1 MWELSFLLVAAVI
14 GGPPAFATKS
24 RLEALNQDSM
34 GSFFV
39 KDERNIFLNPAYIH
53 KIDRRINLEWGDDGG
68 ASKTDTVAAPK
79 AEGGWFENE
88 GSFPYT
94 IYLGNEDN
102 ESISF
107 RNLAGTSA
115 SGTFLMPDNTLD
127 FTWGMGSG
135 SANRWGLGATLSNN
149 KDETTVAGVE
159 RSETFV
165 GFRAG
170 VLVGE
175 EWEFYS
181 HLALVDEAEG
191 AAVDNDGYK
200 GKLGLKVGAI
210 YNLDKYR
217 IWGQI
222 HKKDSEYE
230 VVGGTSQDLNAFE
243 LTVGAGHTEELS
255 SRHAFLIWFAQLER
269 ESLEQGASVSHELE
283 TTQLLAGFG
292 VEGQVKRWLSL
303 RGSIKQGVLL
313 NDQTNKTT
321 GTPSTSNSI
330 ADSATVAG
338 GMSVL
343 LNGFYLDG
351 SFTTTAGTLN
361 AGNIMS
367 RVAMSYVY

>member
-1 MWELSFLLVAAVI
+1 MWEFWFLLVAAVI
-14 GGPPAFATKS
+14 GGTPAFATKS
-24 RLEALNQDSM
+24 RLEALSQDSM

-53 KIDRRINLEWGDDGG
+53 KIDRRINLEWGNDGG
-68 ASKTDTVAAPK
+68 ASKTDTVSAPK
-79 AEGGWFENE
+79 AEGGWFDNE

-94 IYLGNEDN
+94 IYLGNEDG
-102 ESISF
+102 ESIYF
-107 RNLAGTSA
+107 RNLAGSAA

-135 SANRWGLGATLSNN
+135 MDNRWGIGATLSKN
-149 KDETTVAGVE
+149 KDEATVATVE
-159 RSETFV
+159 KSETFA

-170 VLVGE
+170 VLLGE
-175 EWEFYS
+175 KWEFYG

-191 AAVDNDGYK
+191 AAVDDDDYK
-200 GKLGLKVGAI
+200 GKLGLKAGAI

-222 HKKDSEYE
+222 RKKDSGYE
-230 VVGGTSQDLNAFE
+230 VAGGTSQDLSALEF
-243 LTVGAGHTEELS
+243 TVGAAHTEELS
-255 SRHAFLIWFAQLER
+255 NRHSFLICFAQLER
-269 ESLEQGASVSHELE
+269 ESLEQGDSVKRKRE
-283 TTQLLAGFG
+283 TTQLLLGFG

-313 NDQTNKTT
+313 NDETNKTT
-321 GTPSTSNSI
+321 GLPSTTNSI
-330 ADSATVAG
+330 EDSATVAG

-343 LNGFYLDG
+343 LNGFRLDG
-351 SFTTTAGTLN
+351 SFTTSGGTLN

-367 RVAMSYVY
+367 RVAMAYTY